1 MLRRFLF
8 PALAFAVLGAGNT
21 TWAQPAPEA
30 PAPEPAPAPRAAGP
44 EILLEK
50 RLACE
55 KIVLTSFENEVAS
68 PAAVVTVENEVGNTG
83 IRFLMKDDRVM
94 AVEAWDEVAG
104 RRTTT
109 VLPGLPRIDYVGC
122 VDADPLGGIVVQYVD
137 ASSMLP

>member
-1 MLRRFLF
+1 MLRRILV
-8 PALAFAVLGAGNT
+8 PALAFGLLGAAAT

-30 PAPEPAPAPRAAGP
+30 PAPDAAPAPRAAGP

-83 IRFLMKDDRVM
+83 IRFLMKGDEVM
-94 AVEAWDEVAG
+94 AVEAWDELAG

-122 VDADPLGGIVVQYVD
+122 TDASPLGGIVVQYVD
-137 ASSMLP
+137 ARSILP